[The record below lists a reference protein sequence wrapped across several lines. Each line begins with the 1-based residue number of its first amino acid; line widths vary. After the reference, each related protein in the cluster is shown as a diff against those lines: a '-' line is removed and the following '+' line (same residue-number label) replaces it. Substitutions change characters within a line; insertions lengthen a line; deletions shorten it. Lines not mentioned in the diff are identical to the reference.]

1 MGGLKAAPPGVR
13 LGDARSMLI
22 QERTTD
28 QVDGQAAIVS
38 GGTAE
43 AWQIGGGFVL
53 AGGIQ
58 RAQADDQIAQGG
70 QVLRGVAGT
79 DGRSVF
85 AEGDI
90 AHVVDRFDAPMAP
103 AQALQLRG
111 VHLRVGAAAQDDFS
125 VFGDLEAF
133 EMVSGAD
140 DPGGLDRVWEAALLG
155 C

>member
-13 LGDARSMLI
+13 LGDARSILI
-22 QERTTD
+22 QERTAD

-79 DGRSVF
+79 DGRSIF

-140 DPGGLDRVWEAALLG
+140 DLGGLDRVWEAALLG

>member
-1 MGGLKAAPPGVR
+1 MGGLKAAPLRVR
-13 LGDARSMLI
+13 LGDARSILM
-22 QERTTD
+22 QERTAD

-79 DGRSVF
+79 DGRSIF

-133 EMVSGAD
+133 EIVSGAD
-140 DPGGLDRVWEAALLG
+140 DHGGLDRVWEAALLG